1 MLSYLELKAQGEA
14 MLAQAEQQRKQELA
28 SVIQDIKTKMKEY
41 GITLADL
48 SGTGSNPRKP
58 AKTKSAAPA
67 KYRGPNGELWAGG
80 LGRKP
85 QWVRAIVAEGK
96 DIEDYLI

>member
-1 MLSYLELKAQGEA
+1 MLSYLELRAQGEA

-48 SGTGSNPRKP
+48 GGTASNPRKP

-67 KYRGPNGELWAGG
+67 KYKGPNGELWAGG

-85 QWVRAIVAEGK
+85 QWVRAILAEGK